1 MAIAA
6 RFGGVALVSQQPS
19 MAQEEGA
26 PGDEFA
32 GLTAPYRRE
41 LLVHCYRLA
50 GPIHEAEDL
59 VQETY
64 LRAWRAYDRFEGRS
78 SVRGWL
84 YRIATN
90 TCLTAL
96 RHRSARV
103 LPSGLAGPSDDPDQP
118 LALAGPGVAWIEP
131 LPDSP
136 ASGLAADPADVVA
149 TKGSV
154 RLALTS
160 ALQQLPA
167 RQRAVL
173 ILRDVLDW
181 RASEVAELLDTTIP
195 AVNSALQRARARLE
209 RVAPRE
215 EEVAEAA
222 EPEQRRLVERYAMA
236 LERADM
242 DRLLMRDDVTLEM
255 PPHLTWFS
263 GRDDVARFFDRT
275 ILRGEAG
282 LYRLVPI
289 TANGQPALA
298 AYRREGDGQYHLHT
312 LQVLTV
318 TATGVA
324 RIVAYLDPTLFV
336 AFTLAPTLEGGPG
349 RR

>member
-1 MAIAA
+1 
-6 RFGGVALVSQQPS
+6 VSQQPS
-19 MAQEEGA
+19 MAQGEVA

-41 LLVHCYRLA
+41 LLVHCYRMV
-50 GPIHEAEDL
+50 GSIQEAEDL

-78 SVRGWL
+78 SLRGWL
-84 YRIATN
+84 YRVATN

-181 RASEVAELLDTTIP
+181 RASEAAELLDTTIP

-222 EPEQRRLVERYAMA
+222 EPEQRRLVERYATA
-236 LERADM
+236 LERAEM
-242 DRLLMRDDVTLEM
+242 DGLLRLMRDDVALEM

-312 LQVLTV
+312 LQVLTL
-318 TATGVA
+318 TPTGVA

-336 AFTLAPTLEGGPG
+336 AFDLAPTLEGGPW